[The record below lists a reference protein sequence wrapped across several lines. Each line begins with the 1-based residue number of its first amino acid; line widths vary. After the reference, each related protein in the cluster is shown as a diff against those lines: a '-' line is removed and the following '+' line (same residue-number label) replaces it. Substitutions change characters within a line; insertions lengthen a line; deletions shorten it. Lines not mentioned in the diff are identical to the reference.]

1 MLADVV
7 AHVDTG
13 RQFERLGDLV
23 GVGREQSVPHVVV
36 VALRHDHARTVGAGG
51 VHLLDLVVGERAV
64 GVAEGGV
71 QHAVVGTFPH
81 VAVCRGA
88 ALARVAAAASDRH
101 VERRRERRLVVDLP
115 LVVQRDLGL
124 VVFVEVR
131 VALPAVLVE
140 TVLGVVAVHVLF
152 AHEVLGLLPLL
163 DLQSVVEGMAL
174 RVLLRGAEGGQ
185 RQLVAVIDALRDVD
199 EPVVAFE
206 VGSLDVTVAPALR
219 AEYRQCPAALREA
232 RREAERKAVKAIVT
246 YAERE
251 RAALLGLDAVGH
263 DVDRTADRGRRD
275 FRGAQAALGLHAARH
290 VREAGPV
297 RPVYAA
303 PLHIVH
309 GDAVDHHGHVGRL
322 ETAHVD
328 LRVAEAAAVLGHV
341 DARRRFQD
349 FGELLSAEFV
359 ADLLG
364 VDRRYGYRG
373 FALHGHRLHD
383 DDILQCHGVGLH
395 LDDAQACVRARDGFF
410 GRDVAHV
417 ADLDLLGIGLQREVA
432 VDVGADTLRC
442 AGYGHRG
449 TDQRCAGLI
458 YDFTRNCRL
467 RDSGG
472 HSEQNQGGRHEE
484 ML

>member
-1 MLADVV
+1 MS
-7 AHVDTG
+7 
-13 RQFERLGDLV
+13 FY
-23 GVGREQSVPHVVV
+23 
-36 VALRHDHARTVGAGG
+36 
-51 VHLLDLVVGERAV
+51 
-64 GVAEGGV
+64 
-71 QHAVVGTFPH
+71 
-81 VAVCRGA
+81 
-88 ALARVAAAASDRH
+88 
-101 VERRRERRLVVDLP
+101 
-115 LVVQRDLGL
+115 
-124 VVFVEVR
+124 
-131 VALPAVLVE
+131 
-140 TVLGVVAVHVLF
+140 

-309 GDAVDHHGHVGRL
+309 GDAVDQHLASAEPDVAEPDLAAARFGDLPVIVAQGQHEGVERRVLGAPFFGCRDALLHQC
-322 ETAHVD
+322 EVD
-328 LRVAEAAAVLGHV
+328 VVALRVSL
-341 DARRRFQD
+341 RQD
-349 FGELLSAEFV
+349 FF
-359 ADLLG
+359 
-364 VDRRYGYRG
+364 DR
-373 FALHGHRLHD
+373 
-383 DDILQCHGVGLH
+383 
-395 LDDAQACVRARDGFF
+395 
-410 GRDVAHV
+410 
-417 ADLDLLGIGLQREVA
+417 
-432 VDVGADTLRC
+432 
-442 AGYGHRG
+442 
-449 TDQRCAGLI
+449 
-458 YDFTRNCRL
+458 
-467 RDSGG
+467 
-472 HSEQNQGGRHEE
+472 
-484 ML
+484 